1 MSAEDQKLTLDL
13 GNGVKMDLVQIPAG
27 KFMMGSPDTEK
38 GHTIYEGPQHEVTF
52 AKPFYMSAYLV
63 TRAQWVQVMGSDPSE
78 CSKHHKAR
86 FIHPEHLGDMVAGDP
101 SQMPGRPDQPVD
113 SVSWKDAQEFCE
125 KLSTMTNK
133 NIRLPGEAEWEY
145 ACRAGST
152 TRFSFGDDPDCSKL
166 PEYAWF
172 TANSNDYTYP
182 VAQKKPN
189 GWGLYDMHGNVVEW
203 CQDGL
208 HYTYDGAPTDG
219 SVWDTDSK
227 ITPSGI
233 CRMMRGGCNNSH
245 GEGCRSAGRD
255 WGPHKNRCGDVGFRI
270 VVPAVP

>member
-1 MSAEDQKLTLDL
+1 MTENTQGKTLTLDL
-13 GNGVKMDLVQIPAG
+13 GCGVKMDFVQLPAG
-27 KFMMGSPDTEK
+27 RFMMGSPETEK

-52 AKPFYMSAYLV
+52 AKPFHMSVHLV

-86 FIHPEHLGDMVAGDP
+86 FLLPEHLGAMADGDP

-113 SVSWKDAQEFCE
+113 SVSWKDAQDFCARVGALT
-125 KLSTMTNK
+125 KHNL
-133 NIRLPGEAEWEY
+133 RLPSEAEWEY

-152 TRFSFGDDPDCSKL
+152 TRFCFGDDADCSRL
-166 PEYAWF
+166 AEYAWF

-182 VAQKKPN
+182 VGRKKPN
-189 GWGLYDMHGNVVEW
+189 AWGLYDMHGNVVEW

-208 HYTYDGAPTDG
+208 HYTYDGAPADG
-219 SVWDTDSK
+219 SVWEARAIT
-227 ITPSGI
+227 TPSGI

-245 GEGCRSAGRD
+245 GEGLRSAARD
-255 WGPHKNRCGDVGFRI
+255 WGPLKNRCGDVGFR
-270 VVPAVP
+270 VVTV